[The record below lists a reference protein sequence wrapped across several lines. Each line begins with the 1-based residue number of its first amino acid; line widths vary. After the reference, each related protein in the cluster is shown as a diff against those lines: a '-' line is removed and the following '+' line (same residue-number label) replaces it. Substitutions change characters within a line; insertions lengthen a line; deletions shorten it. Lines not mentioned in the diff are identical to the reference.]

1 MERFILVFAAGLIAT
16 ASSVGAVNAADPS
29 EAVAAPMPNPTSTTV
44 TSPVPGTQPSPYQFY
59 NGNWWYRMPDGRW
72 LYYVNGQWVSPP
84 PPAAAPV
91 YAYPNYVMAPGPYYY
106 PYPYG
111 YGYPSVTGGLWIG
124 GGWGGWG
131 GGWHGGG
138 CGGHR

>member
-1 MERFILVFAAGLIAT
+1 MKRFILVLVAGLITT
-16 ASSVGAVNAADPS
+16 AVGTVKADPPQ
-29 EAVAAPMPNPTSTTV
+29 AVVTPVPSATGTAAPAPNP
-44 TSPVPGTQPSPYQFY
+44 QFY

-72 LYYVNGQWVSPP
+72 LYAVNGQWVSPP
-84 PPAAAPV
+84 PPPAAPV
-91 YAYPNYVMAPGPYYY
+91 YAYPNYVVAPGPYYY

-124 GGWGGWG
+124 GGWGG
-131 GGWHGGG
+131 GWHGGG